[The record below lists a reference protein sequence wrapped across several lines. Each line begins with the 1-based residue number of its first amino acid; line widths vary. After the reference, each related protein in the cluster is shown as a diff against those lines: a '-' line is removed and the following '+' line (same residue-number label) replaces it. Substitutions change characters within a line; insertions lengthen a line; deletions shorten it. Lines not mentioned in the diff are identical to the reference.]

1 MSAAEHDKQRLGLT
15 RTFPGTDADD
25 AEPTPPQAPP
35 ASAGLDLVGQRIGG
49 YRIVR
54 PLGRGGMGVVYEA
67 LHEQLGQ
74 RAAVKTL
81 KPELSHSPSY
91 TQRFL
96 TEARAASI
104 AQHPGLVKVFD
115 FGQLPDQTLYIL
127 MEFLDGETLDAR
139 LARGPLV
146 PPSAL
151 RLSRQIASAV
161 QGAHDRG
168 IDHRDLKPSNIYI
181 VPDAE
186 VPGGER
192 VKILDFGLAKI
203 GGGLLAA
210 SGAPAS
216 TAAGT
221 ILGSPLY
228 MSPEQCRGLALAD
241 NKSDVYSLGV
251 VLFEL
256 LAGKPPFDAST
267 AGDLIAM
274 HIARPPPSLRKAA
287 PGVSAETAALVA
299 HMLAKEPSA
308 RPDMAEVVE
317 RLTRAAAVSA
327 APRRATAVVVA
338 VLLLGTTLGL
348 GAAWFVRAAH
358 RPRPV
363 PAPTLLPPAPPQP
376 VPLPSPVSASARP
389 APVSANVPPPAA
401 SLPPVR
407 KTQTSAVRSPGRPHD
422 SKPHAPTVVD
432 KKAAASPTK
441 IPAVLPPTKP
451 APPPEEDVDVPAL
464 R

>member
-1 MSAAEHDKQRLGLT
+1 MSSAEYDKQRLGLT
-15 RTFPGTDADD
+15 RTFPEDA
-25 AEPTPPQAPP
+25 AEPAPSQAPP
-35 ASAGLDLVGQRIGG
+35 DPAGAAGADLVGQRIGG

-81 KPELSHSPSY
+81 KPELSHSQAY
-91 TQRFL
+91 AQRFL

-115 FGQLPDQTLYIL
+115 FGQLPDKTLYIL
-127 MEFLDGETLDAR
+127 MEFLEGETLDAR
-139 LARGPLV
+139 LSRGPLT
-146 PPSAL
+146 PASAL
-151 RLSRQIASAV
+151 RLARQIASAV
-161 QGAHDRG
+161 QGAHERG
-168 IDHRDLKPSNIYI
+168 IHHRDLKPSNIYI

-203 GGGLLAA
+203 SGGLLAA
-210 SGAPAS
+210 SGTSSS

-241 NKSDVYSLGV
+241 GKSDVYALGV

-256 LAGKPPFDAST
+256 LAGKPPFHADT

-274 HIARPPPSLRKAA
+274 HIAQPPPSLRKAV
-287 PGVSAETAALVA
+287 PGVSAATEALVA
-299 HMLAKEPSA
+299 RMLAKEPSA

-317 RLTRAAAVSA
+317 QLTRAAAWSSPA
-327 APRRATAVVVA
+327 RRSTPAVVA
-338 VLLLGTTLGL
+338 VLLLGVALGL
-348 GAAWFVRAAH
+348 GAAWFARAPQ
-358 RPRPV
+358 RSR
-363 PAPTLLPPAPPQP
+363 PAPLPAPAQPPPATSQP
-376 VPLPSPVSASARP
+376 VPLPAKAPLSAPPSTATP
-389 APVSANVPPPAA
+389 AAAPPPPGVKLQAG
-401 SLPPVR
+401 
-407 KTQTSAVRSPGRPHD
+407 AVHGPGRPRD
-422 SKPHAPTVVD
+422 PKPHVSAIAD
-432 KKAAASPTK
+432 KKAAAGPAKLPAASP
-441 IPAVLPPTKP
+441 PPKP